1 VVLACRDLAAATQV
15 CEEVIK
21 ATGNEK
27 VHALHLDLCDFDSI
41 DTFVEQLANCKNCF
55 SSKLTMHITHIFRSA
70 QHSRFGKQRC
80 CLLPAKNS
88 HQRRLRHHFSDE
100 LSW

>member
-27 VHALHLDLCDFDSI
+27 IHALHLDLSDFSSI
-41 DTFVEQLANCKNCF
+41 DQFVEQLANCKNFFVHKSQC
-55 SSKLTMHITHIFRSA
+55 M
-70 QHSRFGKQRC
+70 
-80 CLLPAKNS
+80 NS
-88 HQRRLRHHFSDE
+88 YYFKMRTAFTL
-100 LSW
+100 W